1 MAEVDERAVTSGVL
15 HGIEVAVAGELIS
28 PSEVLG
34 ETPPI
39 SQVIQQAGAIAGELV
54 RQAPQGDM
62 PPWRQIMT
70 GQIVGTAVA
79 ARTYADKMPG
89 LEPEGLPELLEAIW
103 RKIDRWVYDD
113 S

>member
-15 HGIEVAVAGELIS
+15 HGIEVAVAGGLIS
-28 PSEVLG
+28 PNEVLG

-39 SQVIQQAGAIAGELV
+39 SQVIQQAGAIANELV

-62 PPWRQIMT
+62 PEWRQIMT

-79 ARTYADKMPG
+79 ARTFGGKMDE
-89 LEPEGLPELLEAIW
+89 LAPENLPELLERLW
-103 RKIDRWVYDD
+103 KRIDRWVYD